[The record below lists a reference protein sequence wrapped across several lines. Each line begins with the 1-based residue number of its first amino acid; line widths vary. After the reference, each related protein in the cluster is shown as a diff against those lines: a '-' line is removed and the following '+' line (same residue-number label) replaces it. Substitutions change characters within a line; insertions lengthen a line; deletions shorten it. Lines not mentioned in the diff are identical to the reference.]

1 MKIAL
6 LGGAFNPLHIGHAML
21 AEIAVK
27 ELGFDKV
34 LLVPT
39 YIPPHKH
46 FTDAAPAKDRLGM
59 VRSFC
64 KDSPHFAAEACEI
77 ERGGVSY
84 TFDTLQYIIKKFG
97 DSIEGKPALIIGEEN
112 AREFEKWYRASDVAS
127 LADIVIARRQKG
139 AGGQDVKAF
148 QNTPV
153 GNYTGGFGEKAAA
166 APFPFPRTLLDNP
179 MLTISSTEIRS
190 RIGSGKSWRYLVP
203 ESVFRYIIRKRLYG
217 YGKF

>member
-34 LLVPT
+34 LFVPT
-39 YIPPHKH
+39 CIPPHKC
-46 FTDAAPAKDRLGM
+46 FTDAASAKDRLGM

-64 KDSPHFAAEACEI
+64 KDSPHFAVEACEI

-127 LADIVIARRQKG
+127 LADIVIARRRDGEKG
-139 AGGQDVKAF
+139 EALKAF
-148 QNTPV
+148 QNTPL
-153 GNYTGGFGEKAAA
+153 GNYTGGFDGEESSLA
-166 APFPFPRTLLDNP
+166 FPFPHRLLDNP
-179 MLTISSTEIRS
+179 RLTLSSTEIRS

-217 YGKF
+217 YGRF

>member
-39 YIPPHKH
+39 YIPPHKR

-64 KDSPHFAAEACEI
+64 KDSPYFVAEACEI

-84 TFDTLQYIIKKFG
+84 TFDTLEYIIKKFG

-127 LADIVIARRQKG
+127 MSDIVIARRRDGEKG
-139 AGGQDVKAF
+139 EALKAF
-148 QNTPV
+148 QNTPS
-153 GNYTGGFGEKAAA
+153 GNYTGGFDGAGESVS
-166 APFPFPRTLLDNP
+166 FPFPHRLLDNP
-179 MLTISSTEIRS
+179 LLTLSSTEIRS

>member
-27 ELGFDKV
+27 ERGFDKV
-34 LLVPT
+34 LFVPT
-39 YIPPHKH
+39 CIPPHKC
-46 FTDAAPAKDRLGM
+46 FTDAASAKDRLGM

-64 KDSPHFAAEACEI
+64 KDSPHFAVEACEI

-127 LADIVIARRQKG
+127 LADIVIARRRDGEKG
-139 AGGQDVKAF
+139 ETLKAF
-148 QNTPV
+148 QNTPL
-153 GNYTGGFGEKAAA
+153 GNYTGGFDGEESSLS
-166 APFPFPRTLLDNP
+166 FPFPHRLLDNP
-179 MLTISSTEIRS
+179 RLTLSSTEIRS

-217 YGKF
+217 YGRF

>member
-6 LGGAFNPLHIGHAML
+6 FGGAFNPLHIGHAML

-27 ELGFDKV
+27 EFGFDKV

-39 YIPPHKH
+39 FIPPHKQ
-46 FTDAAPAKDRLGM
+46 FTSFAPAKDRLGM
-59 VRSFC
+59 VKAFC
-64 KDSPHFAAEACEI
+64 KDSPYFAAESCEI

-127 LADIVIARRQKG
+127 MSDIVIARRRDG
-139 AGGQDVKAF
+139 ENGEALKAF
-148 QNTPV
+148 QNMPS
-153 GNYTGGFGEKAAA
+153 GNYTGGFDRGEESES
-166 APFPFPRTLLDNP
+166 FPFPHRLLDNP
-179 MLTISSTEIRS
+179 PLTLSSTEIRS

-203 ESVFRYIIRKRLYG
+203 DSVFRYIIRKRLYG
-217 YGKF
+217 YGRF

>member
-39 YIPPHKH
+39 FIPPHKR

-59 VRSFC
+59 VCSFC

-77 ERGGVSY
+77 GRASVSY

-127 LADIVIARRQKG
+127 MSDIVIARRRDGEKG
-139 AGGQDVKAF
+139 EALKAF
-148 QNTPV
+148 QNTPS
-153 GNYTGGFGEKAAA
+153 GNYTGGFDGVGESVS
-166 APFPFPRTLLDNP
+166 FPFPHRLLDNP
-179 MLTISSTEIRS
+179 PLTLSSTEIRS

-217 YGKF
+217 YGRF

>member
-34 LLVPT
+34 LFVPT
-39 YIPPHKH
+39 CIPPHKC
-46 FTDAAPAKDRLGM
+46 FTDAASAKDRLGM

-64 KDSPHFAAEACEI
+64 KDSPHFAVEACEI

-97 DSIEGKPALIIGEEN
+97 DLIEGKPALIIGEEN

-127 LADIVIARRQKG
+127 LADIVIARRRDGEKG
-139 AGGQDVKAF
+139 EALKAF
-148 QNTPV
+148 QNTPL
-153 GNYTGGFGEKAAA
+153 GNYTGGFDGEESSLA
-166 APFPFPRTLLDNP
+166 FPFPHRLLDNP
-179 MLTISSTEIRS
+179 RLTLSSTEIRS

-217 YGKF
+217 YGRF

>member
-6 LGGAFNPLHIGHAML
+6 FGGAFNPLHIGHAML

-27 ELGFDKV
+27 EHGFDKV

-39 YIPPHKH
+39 FIPPHKH
-46 FTDAAPAKDRLGM
+46 FTSSAPAKDRLGM
-59 VRSFC
+59 VKAFC
-64 KDSPHFAAEACEI
+64 KDSPYFAAESCEI

-97 DSIEGKPALIIGEEN
+97 ASLEEKPALIIGEEN

-127 LADIVIARRQKG
+127 MADILIARRRNG
-139 AGGQDVKAF
+139 EGGDALKAF
-148 QNTPV
+148 QNTPA
-153 GNYTGGFGEKAAA
+153 GNYTGGFDGEGADID
-166 APFPFPRTLLDNP
+166 FPFPHRFLGNPPLTL
-179 MLTISSTEIRS
+179 SSTEIRS

-203 ESVFRYIIRKRLYG
+203 DSVFRYIIRKRRYG
-217 YGKF
+217 YGRF

>member
-34 LLVPT
+34 LFVPT
-39 YIPPHKH
+39 FIPPHKC
-46 FTDAAPAKDRLGM
+46 FTDAASAKDRLGM

-64 KDSPHFAAEACEI
+64 KDSPHFAVEACEI

-127 LADIVIARRQKG
+127 LADIVIARRRDGEKG
-139 AGGQDVKAF
+139 EALKAF
-148 QNTPV
+148 QNTPL
-153 GNYTGGFGEKAAA
+153 GNYTGGFDGEESSLA
-166 APFPFPRTLLDNP
+166 FPFPHRLLDNP
-179 MLTISSTEIRS
+179 PLTLSSTEIRS

-203 ESVFRYIIRKRLYG
+203 ERVFRYIIRKRLYG
-217 YGKF
+217 YGRF

>member
-21 AEIAVK
+21 AEIAAG

-34 LLVPT
+34 LFVPT
-39 YIPPHKH
+39 FIPPHKR
-46 FTDAAPAKDRLGM
+46 FTDAASAKDRLGM
-59 VRSFC
+59 VKAFC
-64 KDSPHFAAEACEI
+64 KDSPRFAAESCEI

-97 DSIEGKPALIIGEEN
+97 ASLEGKPALIIGEEN
-112 AREFEKWYRASDVAS
+112 AREFEKWHRASDVAS
-127 LADIVIARRQKG
+127 LSDIVIARRQDG
-139 AGGQDVKAF
+139 AVGEAVKAF
-148 QNTPV
+148 QNTPA

-166 APFPFPRTLLDNP
+166 APFPFPHTLLDNP

-190 RIGSGKSWRYLVP
+190 RIGTGKSWRYLVP

-217 YGKF
+217 YGRF

>member
-34 LLVPT
+34 LFVPT
-39 YIPPHKH
+39 CIPPHKH
-46 FTDAAPAKDRLGM
+46 FTDAASAKDRLAM

-77 ERGGVSY
+77 RRGGVSY
-84 TFDTLQYIIKKFG
+84 TFDTLEYIIKKFG
-97 DSIEGKPALIIGEEN
+97 DSLEGKPALIIGEEN

-127 LADIVIARRQKG
+127 LADIVIARRRDGDKG
-139 AGGQDVKAF
+139 DALKAF
-148 QNTPV
+148 QNTPL
-153 GNYTGGFGEKAAA
+153 GNYTGGFDGGEASVS
-166 APFPFPRTLLDNP
+166 FPFPHKLLDNP
-179 MLTISSTEIRS
+179 QLTLSSTEIRS

-203 ESVFRYIIRKRLYG
+203 ESIFRYIIRKRLYG
-217 YGKF
+217 YGRF

>member
-39 YIPPHKH
+39 YIPPHKL
-46 FTDAAPAKDRLGM
+46 FTDAASAKDRLAM
-59 VRSFC
+59 VRTFC
-64 KDSPHFAAEACEI
+64 KDSRHFGAEACEI

-84 TFDTLQYIIKKFG
+84 TFDTLEYIIKKYG

-112 AREFEKWYRASDVAS
+112 AREFEKWHRASDVAS
-127 LADIVIARRQKG
+127 LSDIVIARRQDGKNAEAF
-139 AGGQDVKAF
+139 AGF
-148 QNTPV
+148 QNTPA
-153 GNYTGGFGEKAAA
+153 GNYTGGFDGGEISL
-166 APFPFPRTLLDNP
+166 PFPFPHRLLDNP
-179 MLTISSTEIRS
+179 RLTLSSTEIRA
-190 RIGSGKSWRYLVP
+190 RIGKGKSWRYLVP

-217 YGKF
+217 YGRF

>member
-21 AEIAVK
+21 AEIAAG

-39 YIPPHKH
+39 FIPPHKR
-46 FTDAAPAKDRLGM
+46 FTDAASAKDRLGM

-84 TFDTLQYIIKKFG
+84 TFDTLEYIIKKFG

-127 LADIVIARRQKG
+127 MSDIVIARRRDG
-139 AGGQDVKAF
+139 ENGEALKAF
-148 QNTPV
+148 QNTHS
-153 GNYTGGFGEKAAA
+153 GNYTGGFDGGVESVF
-166 APFPFPRTLLDNP
+166 FPFPHRLLDNP
-179 MLTISSTEIRS
+179 PLTLSSTEIRT

-217 YGKF
+217 YGRF

>member
-34 LLVPT
+34 LFVPT
-39 YIPPHKH
+39 CIPPHKC
-46 FTDAAPAKDRLGM
+46 FTDAASAKDRLGM

-64 KDSPHFAAEACEI
+64 KDSPHFAVEACEI

-112 AREFEKWYRASDVAS
+112 AREFEKWYRATDVAS
-127 LADIVIARRQKG
+127 LADIVIARRRDGEKG
-139 AGGQDVKAF
+139 ETLKAF
-148 QNTPV
+148 QNTPL
-153 GNYTGGFGEKAAA
+153 GNYTGGFDGEESSLS
-166 APFPFPRTLLDNP
+166 FPFPHRLLDNP
-179 MLTISSTEIRS
+179 RLTLSSTEIRS

-217 YGKF
+217 YGRF

>member
-39 YIPPHKH
+39 FIPPHKR
-46 FTDAAPAKDRLGM
+46 FTDAASAKDRLGM

-84 TFDTLQYIIKKFG
+84 TFDTLEYIIKKFG

-112 AREFEKWYRASDVAS
+112 AREFEKWYRALDVAS
-127 LADIVIARRQKG
+127 MSDIVIARRRDGEKG
-139 AGGQDVKAF
+139 EALKAF
-148 QNTPV
+148 QNTPS
-153 GNYTGGFGEKAAA
+153 GNYTGGFDGVGESES
-166 APFPFPRTLLDNP
+166 FPFPHRLLDNP
-179 MLTISSTEIRS
+179 LLTLSSTEIRS

-217 YGKF
+217 YGRF